1 MILMSRRRSRTAV
14 RHQSP
19 AAPAEKGCGA
29 PLSPGVPA
37 VPDLRLPR
45 KSSLLPWI
53 LGGGF
58 LVILLAVLFSRAGK
72 VPLAPSVGG
81 PPPVQ
86 AEVTDE
92 QRLCERFA
100 QLHNGGELAAA
111 ALLGR
116 VPAVPDGP
124 VSPEEAN
131 RLQADWFLREPI
143 EISHV
148 GPDRTPGARP
158 AARFVLVTKGNVSA
172 PALQER
178 TPTGV
183 VRSQRTMS
191 NPDITV
197 EVRDGK
203 IYGVRP
209 ELHVGP

>member
-1 MILMSRRRSRTAV
+1 MTRRHSSSGITKNPRPAAAPRDERRTAAPPPPPASP
-14 RHQSP
+14 QSGGIRWAL
-19 AAPAEKGCGA
+19 AASIIVLIAVALWAALAMKA
-29 PLSPGVPA
+29 ARQLTPGVPLPSPA
-37 VPDLRLPR
+37 V
-45 KSSLLPWI
+45 S
-53 LGGGF
+53 
-58 LVILLAVLFSRAGK
+58 
-72 VPLAPSVGG
+72 
-81 PPPVQ
+81 
-86 AEVTDE
+86 EE
-92 QRLCERFA
+92 EMLCARFA
-100 QLHNGGELAAA
+100 KLRNAGDPGAT

-116 VPAVPDGP
+116 VPAVPEGP

-143 EISHV
+143 EISRV
-148 GPDRTPGARP
+148 GPDHARRAGP
-158 AARFVLVTKGNVSA
+158 AARFVFVTKGNVSA